1 MAAMDRE
8 EVPSRAELERAK
20 KELALCVQKLNL
32 LQSQR
37 GRRSAKM
44 RSLES
49 QLFQRVT
56 TIQEFRE
63 RMIVAAIQRKL
74 GPRYQKRRAALPDDE
89 SPSPTSPAP

>member
-20 KELALCVQKLNL
+20 KELALAIQRLNL

-49 QLFQRVT
+49 QLYQRVT
-56 TIQEFRE
+56 TLQEIQER
-63 RMIVAAIQRKL
+63 IKVAAIQRKL
-74 GPRYQKRRAALPDDE
+74 GPRYQRRSEPPLESE